1 MKIDTGQR
9 MILVRLILA
18 KTTLTSSDR
27 DSKKMKQRR

>member
-1 MKIDTGQR
+1 MDTGQG

-18 KTTLTSSDR
+18 KTTPTSSNK